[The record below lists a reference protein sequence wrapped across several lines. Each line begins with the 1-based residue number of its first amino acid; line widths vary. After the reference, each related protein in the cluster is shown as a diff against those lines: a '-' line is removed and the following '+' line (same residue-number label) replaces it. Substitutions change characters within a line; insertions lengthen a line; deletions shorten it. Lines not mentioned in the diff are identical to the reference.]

1 MRGSNI
7 LKHYRKGK
15 GTCKAYEH
23 GNRILLPQCGWGF
36 CFIITDD
43 AINLT
48 IVKSN
53 IAAGEG
59 RMMWCQNFITSIAK
73 YDAIF
78 LCFHLIKIVISV
90 FFHFPFWLNVLSIF
104 FLVWEILILKLKNRN
119 CERKKWSLLF
129 LILLISLPLP
139 PCL

>member
-7 LKHYRKGK
+7 LKHYRKG
-15 GTCKAYEH
+15 TYKASDH

-48 IVKSN
+48 IVESR

-59 RMMWCQNFITSIAK
+59 RMMWC
-73 YDAIF
+73 
-78 LCFHLIKIVISV
+78 
-90 FFHFPFWLNVLSIF
+90 
-104 FLVWEILILKLKNRN
+104 
-119 CERKKWSLLF
+119 
-129 LILLISLPLP
+129 
-139 PCL
+139 